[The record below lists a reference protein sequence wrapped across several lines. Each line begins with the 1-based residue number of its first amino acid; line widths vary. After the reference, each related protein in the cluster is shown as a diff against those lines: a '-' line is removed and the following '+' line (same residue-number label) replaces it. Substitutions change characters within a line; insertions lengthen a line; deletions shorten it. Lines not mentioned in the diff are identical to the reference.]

1 MNHMANTENKERA
14 IVTVIGKD
22 RVGIIAGVTTMLAD
36 MSINILDISQT
47 IMDDMFTM
55 TMMVDLANANT
66 AFDVAR
72 DRLVELG
79 NQLGMKIHVQ
89 HENVFTYMHRI

>member
-1 MNHMANTENKERA
+1 MVNKKNRERA

-22 RVGIIAGVTTMLAD
+22 RVGIIAGITTALAE
-36 MSINILDISQT
+36 MNINILDISQT

-66 AFDVAR
+66 EVDIAR
-72 DRLVELG
+72 ERLTELG